1 MKLKLLS
8 FLVAVLA
15 VMMLLA
21 SCDFGGQGQG
31 QGGGGET
38 IKGDDKYPWKSAEI
52 LVQLYGNTA
61 NNELSSGL
69 KRYYAGTDSGAF
81 EEIDTLVR
89 ERNTMAKGKTKVDAK
104 YSYEDGLGWGASID
118 TIQTL
123 AKSGTASAPDV
134 YCNFA
139 YDMTSCALRG
149 CFANLL
155 ANTNKSTSTMVGGG
169 NFFKFAEDGY
179 VGTSENYFDSNA
191 GQGYFFDYM
200 QSLAFK
206 NAQGKYDKLYCLASN
221 YCTDLVRAFLVVP
234 VNINMLEEISVDAS
248 TGDRNN
254 DGKFD
259 LTDFYTDVWAYK
271 WTYDSLAT
279 LSQAVYKNTNSAVPG
294 ADIMDTLGFA
304 CGKGSGLS
312 GSGILYTTSVQI
324 IREVKNADGTT
335 TYAYPETNDD
345 LVALSDALSKLFGDN
360 SGKGICTIDS
370 KAAEAAGYKTGDLEG
385 IRSRFSEDKVLFGG
399 VIAVGSLEDDVYQKM
414 NAGKGFG
421 IVPVPLYTQR
431 YDAEGNALKYNK
443 ADPKAGGEQYLTLV
457 HNIARIVAIGIGTTE
472 FAQCTAFLDY
482 QSQNSA
488 DILEKY
494 YKEDLT
500 AKVEG
505 GEAGEHNKEM
515 LNYIRNHVRDCFD
528 KTYEDVIS
536 NYQKKNDQEA
546 DRKRWHMILYSAG
559 YIVSDMDRLY
569 ASYHAEKQLLLDTVL
584 AEWAALQ

>member
-234 VNINMLEEISVDAS
+234 VNISMLEEIDIKAS
-248 TGDRNN
+248 TGDTTG

-259 LTDFYTDVWAYK
+259 LQDFYEDVWDYK
-271 WTYDSLAT
+271 WNYDALAK
-279 LSQAVYKNTNSAVPG
+279 LSQAVFQDTSSAVSG
-294 ADIMDTLGFA
+294 ADIGDTLGFA
-304 CGKGSGLS
+304 AGKSSGLT
-312 GSGILYTTSVQI
+312 GSGILYTTSVKI
-324 IREVKNADGTT
+324 IEKVKNTDGTF
-335 TYAYPETNDD
+335 TYAYPTENKD
-345 LVALSDALSKLFGDN
+345 LVAISDALAKLFGEN
-360 SGKGICTIDS
+360 SGMGICTIDS
-370 KAAEAAGYKTGDLEG
+370 AQAKAQGYSDGELVA
-385 IRSRFSEDKVLFGG
+385 IRSRFSENKVLFGG
-399 VIAVGSLEDDVYQKM
+399 VIAVGSLEDEVYQKM
-414 NAGKGFG
+414 NTGKGFG
-421 IVPVPLYTQR
+421 IVPVPLYR
-431 YDAEGNALKYNK
+431 DGDK
-443 ADPKAGGEQYLTLV
+443 YLTLV
-457 HNIARIVAIGIGTTE
+457 HNIARIVAVGIGTSE
-472 FAQCTAFLDY
+472 FSQCSAFLDY
-482 QSQNSA
+482 QSRNSA
-488 DILEKY
+488 KILEQY
-494 YKEDLT
+494 YTEDLT

-505 GEAGEHNKEM
+505 GAAGEHNKNM

-536 NYQKKNDQEA
+536 NYQLKNDKQA
-546 DRKRWHMILYSAG
+546 QSKRWHSVLYTNG
-559 YIVSDMDRLY
+559 FIVSDMSTRY
-569 ASYHAEKQLLLDTVL
+569 KQFYPEKQGLLEEVL
-584 AEWAALQ
+584 AEWAALD